1 MKIRRTFGLDF
12 ALIAGLLACLLMPAV
27 SAARVTCIRL
37 TSDQVA
43 DTTDLARFRQFG
55 QWKDKTGNELAL
67 AIWKYLSDYE
77 TGLYHFNE
85 VLEGPDPFDEYATVR
100 DPLKILNTYNM
111 AYCGIFGPVLDGI
124 FQGVGFTDGRAFG
137 LEAWNHCAT
146 EVWYEGGW
154 HYLDVDVR
162 GVLVRPDGVVASLA
176 EAQSNRS
183 LWVDPPST
191 IAPFFPNDHDK
202 ARIFDIYKG
211 SRVNYYYRWFEMGH
225 TMDFYL
231 RSGESFTRF
240 WEPQGGRWQHLP
252 RYASTK
258 WIRDLIE
265 QEPRGP
271 KPNHRDFTRWNH
283 GNGLLEY
290 SPILTK
296 ASTDFQDGCYAVENL
311 RPGDS
316 GLEIIRDGAAEVT
329 FEVFTPYVIVPKI
342 NDLDDPNDDTE
353 ASVVAVK
360 GPMPAEVLVSL
371 DHGLSWQAAGRTR
384 PGDTAAIDLTA
395 IVKGTHGYL
404 LKLATSGSAG
414 STAVDSLNI
423 RTWVQV
429 APASLPAL
437 KKGTTTF
444 QYATGDRYNK
454 QTVPMLINPNT
465 ADPQDLKKY
474 VLAMPGD
481 YDPNRHTCR
490 IRGEVIV
497 RLAAPPGAKI
507 AWFTVGGT
515 FRTDQGEQAKNTDN
529 RIAYA
534 VRHHPR
540 AMPDPENFRE
550 IYKSHVPAWV
560 NHWRYNWD
568 GDVVL
573 TEPAEVVFVK
583 YTANTGLNT
592 VRACLHLA
600 KESGA
605 APEGP
610 LMVTHTYRIDGQLKE
625 TQKRLAGPGTY
636 TIDCPTEP
644 QNVAVKLEV
653 PHGEP

>member
-1 MKIRRTFGLDF
+1 MKTGRTFGLEF
-12 ALIAGLLACLLMPAV
+12 ALIAGLTFCLLTPAT
-27 SAARVTCIRL
+27 SDARVTCIRL

-124 FQGVGFTDGRAFG
+124 YQGIGFMDGRSFG

-162 GVLVRPDGVVASLA
+162 GVLVRPDGAVASLA
-176 EAQSNRS
+176 EAKSNRD
-183 LWVDPPST
+183 LWTNPPPALT
-191 IAPFFPNDHDK
+191 PFFPNDPDK

-240 WEPQGGRWQHLP
+240 WEPQGDRWQHLL
-252 RYASTK
+252 RYATTK
-258 WIRDLIE
+258 WVRELIE

-271 KPNHRDFTRWNH
+271 KPNHRDFTCWNH
-283 GNGLLEY
+283 GNGLLDY
-290 SPILTK
+290 NPNLTK
-296 ASTDFQDGCYAVENL
+296 ASTDFQDGYYGVENL
-311 RPGDS
+311 RPGDR
-316 GLEIIRDGAAEVT
+316 GLEIIRDGRAEVI
-329 FEVFTPYVIVPKI
+329 FEVFTPYIIVPKI
-342 NDLDDPNDDTE
+342 NDLDDPNDDAE
-353 ASVVAVK
+353 ASIVTLK
-360 GPMPAEVLVSL
+360 GPMPIEVLVSL
-371 DHGLSWQAAGRTR
+371 DHGLSWRAAGRAR
-384 PGDTAAIDLTA
+384 PGDSTALDLTA

-404 LKLATSGSAG
+404 LKLTTSGRAG
-414 STAVDSLNI
+414 STAIDSLNI
-423 RTWVQV
+423 QTWVQV

-437 KKGTTTF
+437 KKGSTTF
-444 QYATGDRYNK
+444 QYAIGDRYNK
-454 QTVPMLINPNT
+454 QTFPMLISPNT
-465 ADPQDLKKY
+465 ADPKDLKKY
-474 VLAMPGD
+474 VLAMPSD
-481 YDPNRHTCR
+481 YEPNRHTCR
-490 IRGEVIV
+490 IRGEVVV
-497 RLAAPPGAKI
+497 RLAAPPSAKI
-507 AWFTVGGT
+507 AWFTIGGT

-534 VRHHPR
+534 LGR
-540 AMPDPENFRE
+540 PEGFKE
-550 IYKSHVPAWV
+550 IYKSNVPTWV

-573 TEPAEVVFVK
+573 PEPADVVFVK

-592 VRACLHLA
+592 IRACLHLT
-600 KESGA
+600 KGSDA
-605 APEGP
+605 ASEGP
-610 LMVTHTYRIDGQLKE
+610 LRVTHIYRIDGQLKE
-625 TQKRLAGPGTY
+625 TQKTLAGPGAY
-636 TIDCPTEP
+636 TIDCPSEP
-644 QNVAVKLEV
+644 QNVSIKLEA
-653 PHGEP
+653 PYGEL